1 MALRSYVRT
10 FNRLSLPKKLAAGM
24 TAIVGIGALI
34 SIPILSL
41 RPPSTPVVFDED
53 AYYKSQITDRG
64 SDGENTTPNEAA
76 TNLDTVIP
84 LDLPSLSN
92 TSPSVGEGNSLNS
105 RNESAPIG
113 GGNSS
118 STGSTPN
125 LDTTDRTNEIADNS
139 QPKAIKP
146 GITSNPISPPISR
159 YTSPDSLSGNPYS
172 QANPS
177 TSSLTTPYSLP
188 SPNIGSSSNTYTQ
201 PSAGSA
207 SGISTNTNPSFSSSD
222 SPNPTSNPNNSVTPP
237 GNPSIVPSE
246 PAIAPQALNS
256 QEGNFT
262 PSTTPNGSSGNFNNP
277 TFPNN
282 SSGNFT
288 PPAAA
293 NNSSG
298 NFTPPAAPNGA
309 SGNFN
314 NPTFP
319 TGASGNSNNFG
330 AATSPR

>member
-1 MALRSYVRT
+1 MTLRSYVRT
-10 FNRLSLPKKLAAGM
+10 FNRHSLPKKLAAGM

-41 RPPSTPVVFDED
+41 RPPSNPVVFNED

-64 SDGENTTPNEAA
+64 SDEEKTIPNEAT

-84 LDLPSLSN
+84 PDLPSVSN
-92 TSPSVGEGNSLNS
+92 NSPSVGEGNFLNS
-105 RNESAPIG
+105 GNESAPVG
-113 GGNSS
+113 GNNSS

-125 LDTTDRTNEIADNS
+125 LDTTDPTNGIGDNS
-139 QPKAIKP
+139 QPRAIKP

-177 TSSLTTPYSLP
+177 TGTLTTPYSLP

-201 PSAGSA
+201 PSAGSP

-222 SPNPTSNPNNSVTPP
+222 NPTSNPNNSVTPP
-237 GNPSIVPSE
+237 SNPSVVPSE

-262 PSTTPNGSSGNFNNP
+262 PPAAPNGASGFTPPAAPNGANGNFTPPAAPNGSSGNFNNP
-277 TFPNN
+277 TF
-282 SSGNFT
+282 STGS
-288 PPAAA
+288 
-293 NNSSG
+293 
-298 NFTPPAAPNGA
+298 

-319 TGASGNSNNFG
+319 TGSSGNSNNFG
-330 AATSPR
+330 AATSPGRE